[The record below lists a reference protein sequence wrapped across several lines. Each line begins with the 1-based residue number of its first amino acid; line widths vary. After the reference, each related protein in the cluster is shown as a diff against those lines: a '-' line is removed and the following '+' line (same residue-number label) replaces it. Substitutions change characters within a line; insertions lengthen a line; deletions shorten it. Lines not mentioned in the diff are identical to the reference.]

1 MSKEHTVSF
10 RNPAPN
16 AVCLQNIDIRFAPIE
31 RGSGRA
37 LSALAVDA
45 VSGVEN
51 VREQL
56 IRERLIAEVTL
67 RAAFVQRR
75 EYRHIHAL
83 RGRQGAEDLAFRATL
98 AKAAVDFGAQ
108 FIKLITEFIGY
119 FCDSCKGLFLNL
131 HLEFRAYSSGL
142 LIKCRS
148 PRAQPPI
155 IAGASGC
162 RRCRLVQER
171 KCCGNSD

>member
-1 MSKEHTVSF
+1 MEYHKLGQTPFMVSRICF
-10 RNPAPN
+10 GALTMGPLGANLSPAEGAKVLRKALELGVN
-16 AVCLQNIDIRFAPIE
+16 FIDTAQYYQTYPH
-31 RGSGRA
+31 
-37 LSALAVDA
+37 
-45 VSGVEN
+45 
-51 VREQL
+51 
-56 IRERLIAEVTL
+56 IA
-67 RAAFVQRR
+67 A
-75 EYRHIHAL
+75 AL
-83 RGRQGAEDLAFRATL
+83 RGWQGAEDFAFRATF

-119 FCDSCKGLFLNL
+119 FCNSCKGLFLNL

-171 KCCGNSD
+171 KCCGNSN